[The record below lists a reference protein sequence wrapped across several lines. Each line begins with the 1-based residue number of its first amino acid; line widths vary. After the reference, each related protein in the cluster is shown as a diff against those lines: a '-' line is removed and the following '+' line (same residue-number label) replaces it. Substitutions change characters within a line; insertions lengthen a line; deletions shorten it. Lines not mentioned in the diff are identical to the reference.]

1 MKKTMKSLLALI
13 TTLTLAG
20 SLLSGCG
27 SKENTNPAPETPAP
41 SGEETEAPAAET
53 ESSGGTTFGI
63 EPLASKTMI
72 DLAYF
77 SGAEHGLVFYIMD
90 EMGWAEELNIGFNW
104 SYFNAGPAMMEAN
117 GSWDVG
123 TAGAA
128 GAVNGIVGYD
138 VNVIGI
144 SQYEHIL
151 NCFVREDSPIY
162 QAGKGNAT
170 EAPEVYGDAD
180 SLRGTTWLLPVGTT
194 AQQTL
199 ALYLAY
205 FGLTTDDVTMTN
217 MDVGSALAAFRAG
230 EGDGMILWTST
241 NVTAQEEGFKSVCS
255 CDDVNG
261 VYSTCL
267 LATDNALDTKMDA
280 VTTLFELYFNV
291 EDWMMEHPDEMAK
304 MYFEACEVEG
314 ISCTE
319 TIAQY
324 TAEVYEGLGIE
335 KALER
340 MTTEVDDP
348 LGLADRQ
355 ISGGEFDVLDTMDYF
370 VTLGSYTEEDRMKVL
385 ENNRITSAVAEAV
398 LEKRQ

>member
-1 MKKTMKSLLALI
+1 MKKMRKSLLALMMI
-13 TTLTLAG
+13 LALLG
-20 SLLSGCG
+20 SMLSGCG
-27 SKENTNPAPETPAP
+27 SKGQESQTPDP
-41 SGEETEAPAAET
+41 GVSSGEESEAPPSEDT
-53 ESSGGTTFGI
+53 EGTTFGI
-63 EPLASKTMI
+63 EPLEKKEMI

-104 SYFNAGPAMMEAN
+104 SYFSAGPAMMEAN

-151 NCFVREDSPIY
+151 NCFVRKDSPIY
-162 QAGKGNAT
+162 QAGKGNVA

-241 NVTAQEEGFKSVCS
+241 NVTAQEEGYQSVCS

-267 LATDNALDTKMDA
+267 LATDNALETKMDA
-280 VTTLFELYFNV
+280 VTTLFELYYNV
-291 EDWMMEHPDEMAK
+291 EDWMMEHPEEMAD
-304 MYFEACEVEG
+304 MYLEACEVEG

-319 TIAQY
+319 SSAKY

-340 MTTEVDDP
+340 MTTYVDDP
-348 LGLADRQ
+348 LGLLDRQ

-370 VTLGSYTEEDRMKVL
+370 VSLGSYSEEDRMKVL
-385 ENNRITSAVAEAV
+385 ENNRITSVVAEAV
-398 LEKRQ
+398 LEKRN

>member
-1 MKKTMKSLLALI
+1 MRKFWGKPVAI
-13 TTLTLAG
+13 TLAFVLMAG
-20 SLLSGCG
+20 LISGCG
-27 SKENTNPAPETPAP
+27 SSDASKESASATEVPE
-41 SGEETEAPAAET
+41 EAEIST
-53 ESSGGTTFGI
+53 SKDEGTTFGI
-63 EPLASKTMI
+63 EPLAEKTTI

-90 EMGWAEELNIGFNW
+90 EMGWADELNLEFNW
-104 SYFNAGPAMMEAN
+104 SYFSAGPAMMEAN

-128 GAVNGIVGYD
+128 GAINGIVGYD

-151 NCFVREDSPIY
+151 GCFVREDSDIY
-162 QAGKGNAT
+162 KAGQNIA
-170 EAPEVYGDAD
+170 EAPNVYGDAE
-180 SLRGTTWLLPVGTT
+180 SLRGSSWLLPLGTT

-199 ALYLAY
+199 ALYLDY

-230 EGDGMILWTST
+230 EGDGMILWTTT
-241 NVTAQEEGFKSVCS
+241 NVTAQEEGYISACT

-267 LATDNALDTKMDA
+267 LATDDALENKFEA
-280 VTTLFELYFNV
+280 VTTLWELYFCV
-291 EDWMMEHPDEMAK
+291 EDWMMEHVDEMAT
-304 MYFEACEVEG
+304 MYYDACEVEG
-314 ISCTE
+314 IPCTE
-319 TIAQY
+319 SSAQY
-324 TAEVYEGLGIE
+324 TAEVYEGLGLE

-340 MTTEVDDP
+340 MTTLVDDP
-348 LGLADRQ
+348 RGLMERQ
-355 ISGGEFDVLDTMDYF
+355 ITGAEFDVLDTMDF
-370 VTLGSYTEEDRMKVL
+370 LVGLGSYTEEARAKVL
-385 ENNRITSAVAEAV
+385 EDNRITSEVAEAV

>member
-144 SQYEHIL
+144 SGQGQCDGGSGSLWRRGLSARNHL
-151 NCFVREDSPIY
+151 ASAC
-162 QAGKGNAT
+162 GNDGA
-170 EAPEVYGDAD
+170 A
-180 SLRGTTWLLPVGTT
+180 
-194 AQQTL
+194 
-199 ALYLAY
+199 
-205 FGLTTDDVTMTN
+205 
-217 MDVGSALAAFRAG
+217 DVGPLSGLFR
-230 EGDGMILWTST
+230 
-241 NVTAQEEGFKSVCS
+241 
-255 CDDVNG
+255 
-261 VYSTCL
+261 
-267 LATDNALDTKMDA
+267 TD
-280 VTTLFELYFNV
+280 
-291 EDWMMEHPDEMAK
+291 H
-304 MYFEACEVEG
+304 
-314 ISCTE
+314 
-319 TIAQY
+319 
-324 TAEVYEGLGIE
+324 
-335 KALER
+335 R
-340 MTTEVDDP
+340 
-348 LGLADRQ
+348 
-355 ISGGEFDVLDTMDYF
+355 
-370 VTLGSYTEEDRMKVL
+370 
-385 ENNRITSAVAEAV
+385 
-398 LEKRQ
+398 